1 MRHTYNSETE
11 LASKSKGKATRL
23 KPIPKKDMTM
33 MNCLE
38 RILEIVAGESLS
50 AASIKR
56 AQRYIQ
62 YVAERQKLNSMQTVL
77 MALYI
82 NFSNDPCI
90 TLADIASELKC
101 KNLKILCYQ
110 KEIDELEKKRILRK
124 SGAHGPF
131 DGYKIN
137 DGVMDALVANEP
149 YVCKPRKASDLYELF
164 SFVYNLLS
172 LRKMEEI
179 DTEELVVEINELYDE
194 NKEICFVDGLRKL
207 ILEDESVLLLSQM
220 GRCLMNSNIKN
231 VALDNFI
238 YLFDEESVRARQLRA
253 LQNGSH
259 ELMKLGLIDFSMSNG
274 FKDRGTFMLTDKA
287 RKILLD
293 NVKIACYD
301 EVNDEHTD
309 ILKPD
314 AINEKQMIFD
324 NTVSEQYDRL
334 CGLLSDKNL
343 NAVRQRL
350 EEKNMSRGFS
360 ILFYGAPGTGK
371 TEAVKQIARCTG
383 REIMQINISRMRSM
397 WVGQSEKNIKAVFD
411 NYKEMCK
418 RSERIPILLFN
429 EADAIISSRIDNAK
443 NSVDKMEN
451 SIQNIILQEMEN
463 FDGILIATTNLVT
476 NFDKAFERRFLYK
489 IEFTKP
495 TEKARKKLWQTIMTT
510 IDDSSAAFLAGKYQF
525 SGGQIENVARKAV
538 VDSILYGEDNVNLAK
553 IEEYCKNEVIGKS
566 NKVRIGF

>member
-11 LASKSKGKATRL
+11 LASKSKGKSTRL

-124 SGAHGPF
+124 SGAH
-131 DGYKIN
+131 GYKIN

-343 NAVRQRL
+343 NTVRQRL

-371 TEAVKQIARCTG
+371 TEAVKQIARCTR

-463 FDGILIATTNLVT
+463 FDGILIATTNLVK

>member
-1 MRHTYNSETE
+1 M
-11 LASKSKGKATRL
+11 
-23 KPIPKKDMTM
+23 
-33 MNCLE
+33 
-38 RILEIVAGESLS
+38 
-50 AASIKR
+50 
-56 AQRYIQ
+56 
-62 YVAERQKLNSMQTVL
+62 
-77 MALYI
+77 
-82 NFSNDPCI
+82 
-90 TLADIASELKC
+90 
-101 KNLKILCYQ
+101 CYQ

-343 NAVRQRL
+343 NTVRQRL

-463 FDGILIATTNLVT
+463 FDGILIATTNLVK

>member
-274 FKDRGTFMLTDKA
+274 FKDRGTFMLTDKV

-343 NAVRQRL
+343 NTVRQRL

-553 IEEYCKNEVIGKS
+553 IEEYCKNEAIGKS

>member
-11 LASKSKGKATRL
+11 LASKSKGKSTRL

-334 CGLLSDKNL
+334 CGLLSDNNL
-343 NAVRQRL
+343 NTVRQRL

-429 EADAIISSRIDNAK
+429 EADAIISSDFVFR
-443 NSVDKMEN
+443 SVEQPKTIRN
-451 SIQNIILQEMEN
+451 IQ
-463 FDGILIATTNLVT
+463 T
-476 NFDKAFERRFLYK
+476 
-489 IEFTKP
+489 
-495 TEKARKKLWQTIMTT
+495 
-510 IDDSSAAFLAGKYQF
+510 
-525 SGGQIENVARKAV
+525 
-538 VDSILYGEDNVNLAK
+538 
-553 IEEYCKNEVIGKS
+553 
-566 NKVRIGF
+566 

>member
-137 DGVMDALVANEP
+137 DGVMEALVANEP

-274 FKDRGTFMLTDKA
+274 FKDRGTFMLTDKV

-343 NAVRQRL
+343 NTVRQRL

-463 FDGILIATTNLVT
+463 FDGILIATTNLVK

-566 NKVRIGF
+566 NKARIGF